1 MSSLRTH
8 TSPVLVLAVAG
19 VALLALA
26 AVFALTPGK
35 AGAAPIGNAAGPEL
49 ISDQQDILLNADG
62 VATLDFRNGDNVQ
75 SCLSSTPIV
84 VFTPVRNLTP
94 GKNAPVTIQAG
105 HNTPCRVVVV
115 VLDKNVKP
123 VRSSLV
129 RLAYHAIV
137 KGSADADTPPAPA
150 PSTTTTVPA
159 P

>member
-19 VALLALA
+19 VAFLALA

-35 AGAAPIGNAAGPEL
+35 AGAAPIGNGSGPEL

-62 VATLDFRNGDNVQ
+62 RATLDFRDGDNVQ

-84 VFTPVRNLTP
+84 VFTPARNLTP
-94 GKNAPVTIQAG
+94 GKNAPVTVQAG
-105 HNTPCRVVVV
+105 QNTACSIVIV

-123 VRSSLV
+123 VGSSLV
-129 RLAYHAIV
+129 RLTYHAIV

-150 PSTTTTVPA
+150 PTTTTTA